1 MTIPFGVMSFDELV
15 QHVINTLSL
24 GSTYALL
31 ALGLAMVFSI
41 LGLVNF
47 AHGELVTVAGYTFY
61 LLNERDVPFL
71 LQIPVALLSAAIAA
85 VLMERLAFRPLRG
98 ARFVT
103 LLFASFALSVII
115 QNLFLAL
122 VSPRQKGVPFPDQ
135 FNGFF
140 TVGGFSFSNLQVIT
154 AASCIVAL
162 LVLTLFLRRSISGL
176 GMLAAAQDFQVAR
189 LMGIP
194 ANRVIA
200 TAFAISG
207 LLAGIA
213 AIFIVANRGTVE
225 PAMGFTPVL
234 KAFIASVIGG
244 LGSLSGAVLGG
255 FVLAFIDTGL
265 NYSLPQNLLQ
275 FRDAFTF
282 SLVILILLWRPEG
295 LMRGPASGQRT

>member
-1 MTIPFGVMSFDELV
+1 MTPLAVISFEEAV
-15 QHVINTLSL
+15 QQVVNALSL

-47 AHGELVTVAGYTFY
+47 AHGELVTVAGYTFF
-61 LLNERDVPFL
+61 LLHERDVPFA
-71 LQIPVALLSAAIAA
+71 LQVPAALIAAMLAAI
-85 VLMERLAFRPLRG
+85 LMERLAFRPLRG

-115 QNLFLAL
+115 QNLFLAF
-122 VSPRQKGVPFPDQ
+122 VSPRQKGVPFPDT

-140 TVGGFSFSNLQVIT
+140 TLGPFTFSNLQLFT
-154 AASCIVAL
+154 AASCALALVA
-162 LVLTLFLRRSISGL
+162 LTLFLRRSIQGV

-189 LMGIP
+189 LMGVP

-207 LLAGIA
+207 LLAGVA
-213 AIFIVANRGTVE
+213 AIFIVANRGTIE
-225 PAMGFTPVL
+225 PTMGFTPVL

-255 FVLAFIDTGL
+255 FVLAAIEVGL
-265 NYSLPQNLLQ
+265 DATLPQGALP
-275 FRDAFTF
+275 FRDAFAL
-282 SLVILILLWRPEG
+282 LVVIAILYVRPRGLLSRREEG
-295 LMRGPASGQRT
+295 G